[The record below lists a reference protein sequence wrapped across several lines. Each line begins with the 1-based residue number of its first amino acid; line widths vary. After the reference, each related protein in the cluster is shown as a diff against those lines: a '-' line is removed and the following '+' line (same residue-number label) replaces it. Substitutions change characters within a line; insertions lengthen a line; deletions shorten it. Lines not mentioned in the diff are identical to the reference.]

1 MEQGNEGDE
10 ILFFSCRQIGCDL
23 PVNLH
28 RVGDL
33 SADNLIAILSRA
45 IAIITNGDVQLPTT
59 LPANIASRHRICT
72 DVSLQ
77 IKALGYP
84 SDCGYNQLLYPVEH
98 QTRDLLKYIVFKVPR
113 GQDDDGTGAGG
124 GDEFIGANALLSRQ
138 LHQSLLHWQKAFW
151 VLPCSL
157 HDRPLQNVFQ
167 SYPFQSL
174 QRSPLLAAH
183 LLQNHLMQ
191 KVREDRQRWQI
202 HRVPVGTVPIAA
214 AGGGGGGGVVG
225 AMKQLDLSFQE
236 LINSIAEAKV
246 TKDSSSGNSGSATV
260 AGGAGGAGVGSSE
273 EEGRLTRFAHA
284 TVFAQEIAE
293 STTSALLTPSSSATT
308 TALSPVA
315 GAGGVSGDAAGKEDK
330 KNLTKIYEAAY
341 ASAFQQALAQGV
353 AERHKAEGL
362 AREQAL
368 VSALSQVREDLLERK
383 KVMAM
388 EEEER
393 LEQLALTRHLIE
405 EYTLQVEA
413 QSRREESLQKL
424 TSLLEEEVVNLQ
436 KETDRLEKDCLTKRQ
451 ALELVPSASE
461 NIVRLQESC
470 DKNTEK
476 LRLLEEEW
484 DSVQQPLLEELTR
497 KERKKAA
504 RVARVAEMLEEMER
518 YRELMLPMVQDLKE
532 KQQRAELLQEETTKL
547 NKNLQ
552 RSVYT
557 HRILDITTSIA
568 KQNKEIAKITEDIR
582 TIQKTINLQ
591 SHSLQRADGIAEE
604 IIFQAANNSHQDI
617 TMIESYRRLKTLRSH
632 FESLLNALAEMGLL
646 EKTYRDLETKVEIE
660 RGRLTAMNTNR
671 ITQDLQ
677 MIQEENQKILNE
689 VKSKALA
696 NKK

>member
-202 HRVPVGTVPIAA
+202 HSQYLNTNTTTTATTTTTGSSGSSAGAGAAGGGDAKALEQAQSMERRIQQALRDQVAIPTASRSDPTSTTSVVDVEGVPVGTVPIAA

-557 HRILDITTSIA
+557 HRILDITTSIGIHKVA
-568 KQNKEIAKITEDIR
+568 TTFKRFMRLITYYHIRHPLTLTVIAT
-582 TIQKTINLQ
+582 TTYT
-591 SHSLQRADGIAEE
+591 HT
-604 IIFQAANNSHQDI
+604 HY
-617 TMIESYRRLKTLRSH
+617 TH
-632 FESLLNALAEMGLL
+632 FVL
-646 EKTYRDLETKVEIE
+646 
-660 RGRLTAMNTNR
+660 
-671 ITQDLQ
+671 
-677 MIQEENQKILNE
+677 
-689 VKSKALA
+689 
-696 NKK
+696 